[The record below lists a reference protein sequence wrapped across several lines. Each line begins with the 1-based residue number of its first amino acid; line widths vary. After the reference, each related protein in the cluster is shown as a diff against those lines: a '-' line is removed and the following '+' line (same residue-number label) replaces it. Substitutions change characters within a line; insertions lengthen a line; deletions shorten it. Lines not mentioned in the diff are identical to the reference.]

1 MQNIFSSLRKNA
13 FFIFASFSTY
23 LVGAIFAGFE
33 NGRFDFNSLILGLL
47 LFLTILAFQML
58 FSYLTTSKINPYS
71 QVSFERGNKKS
82 QLMILTLILFLI
94 YLFLIYTILNIN
106 KLIGVNLIYISLIT
120 VLMLMTIS
128 RNGKMLFQTYGV
140 IIEGMI
146 VSPLMLLFGGGM
158 QDVNPTNGHIL
169 LTLAFFFLYI
179 ATSTLLLFEQYE
191 RDQKIRDR
199 SLLDM
204 VGWENGIRIQNI
216 SLVLT
221 YLVFFF
227 FFFRNNSL
235 GINLPVLISAII
247 GVFSM
252 YLLTRMARGMKP
264 HWQIIKATSFLHFF
278 AVCYLI
284 VYPLF

>member
-1 MQNIFSSLRKNA
+1 MQNVFSSLRKNA

-47 LFLTILAFQML
+47 LFLTILALQTL

-94 YLFLIYTILNIN
+94 YLFLIYTILMIN

-120 VLMLMTIS
+120 FFMLMTLF
-128 RNGKMLFQTYGV
+128 RNGKMLFQVYRV
-140 IIEGMI
+140 IIEGLI

-158 QDVNPTNGHIL
+158 QDINPTNGHVL
-169 LTLAFFFLYI
+169 LTLAFFFLYV
-179 ATSTLLLFEQYE
+179 ANRTSLLFEEYE
-191 RDQKIRDR
+191 RDKKIRER
-199 SLLDM
+199 SLLD
-204 VGWENGIRIQNI
+204 VFGWENGIKIQNVTT
-216 SLVLT
+216 LLT
-221 YLVFFF
+221 YLIFFF
-227 FFFRNNSL
+227 YFYRNNSL
-235 GINLPVLISAII
+235 GNNFPVLFTAII

-252 YLLTRMARGMKP
+252 YLLNRMVRGMKP
-264 HWQIIKATSFLHFF
+264 HWQIIKATAFLHFF

-284 VYPLF
+284 IFPLF

>member
-1 MQNIFSSLRKNA
+1 
-13 FFIFASFSTY
+13 
-23 LVGAIFAGFE
+23 
-33 NGRFDFNSLILGLL
+33 
-47 LFLTILAFQML
+47 ML
-58 FSYLTTSKINPYS
+58 K
-71 QVSFERGNKKS
+71 
-82 QLMILTLILFLI
+82 
-94 YLFLIYTILNIN
+94 IN
-106 KLIGVNLIYISLIT
+106 KLIGVNLVYISLIT
-120 VLMLMTIS
+120 VLMLLTIS
-128 RNGKMLFQTYGV
+128 RNGKMLFKTYGV

-158 QDVNPTNGHIL
+158 QDINPTNGHIL

-179 ATSTLLLFEQYE
+179 ATSTSLLFEAYE
-191 RDQKIRDR
+191 RDQKIRER

-221 YLVFFF
+221 YLVFFL

-235 GINLPVLISAII
+235 SINLPVLISAII

-252 YLLTRMARGMKP
+252 YLLTRMAKGMKP

>member
-1 MQNIFSSLRKNA
+1 MQNVLSSLSKNG

-33 NGRFDFNSLILGLL
+33 NSRFDFNSLILGLL
-47 LFLTILAFQML
+47 LFLTILALQTL

-94 YLFLIYTILNIN
+94 YLFLIYTMLKIN
-106 KLIGVNLIYISLIT
+106 KLIGVNLVYISLIT

-128 RNGKMLFQTYGV
+128 RNGKMLFKTYGV

-158 QDVNPTNGHIL
+158 QDINPTNGHIL

-179 ATSTLLLFEQYE
+179 ATSTSLLFEAYE
-191 RDQKIRDR
+191 RDQKLRER

-221 YLVFFF
+221 YLVFFL

-235 GINLPVLISAII
+235 SINLPVLVSAII

-264 HWQIIKATSFLHFF
+264 HWQIIKATAFLHYF

>member
-1 MQNIFSSLRKNA
+1 MQNVFSSLRKNA
-13 FFIFASFSTY
+13 FFIFTSFSTY

-47 LFLTILAFQML
+47 LFLTILALQTL

-94 YLFLIYTILNIN
+94 YLFLIYTILMIN

-120 VLMLMTIS
+120 FFMLMTLF
-128 RNGKMLFQTYGV
+128 RNGKMLFQVYRV
-140 IIEGMI
+140 IIEGLI

-158 QDVNPTNGHIL
+158 QGINPTNGHVL
-169 LTLAFFFLYI
+169 LTLAFFFLYV
-179 ATSTLLLFEQYE
+179 ANRTSLLFEEYE
-191 RDQKIRDR
+191 RDKKIRER
-199 SLLDM
+199 SLLD
-204 VGWENGIRIQNI
+204 VFGWENGIKIQNVTT
-216 SLVLT
+216 LLT
-221 YLVFFF
+221 YLIFFF
-227 FFFRNNSL
+227 YFYRNNSL
-235 GINLPVLISAII
+235 GNNFPVLFTAII

-252 YLLTRMARGMKP
+252 YLLNRMVRGMKP
-264 HWQIIKATSFLHFF
+264 HWQIIKATAFLHFF

-284 VYPLF
+284 IFPLF